1 MKGLLVEGVSEAVPQ
16 VPRGSEQ
23 FVSSETNYSAP
34 AGWGEVEGL
43 GLGENVEREKK
54 SRRGDAGCLLGVVHQ
69 HLGRKECVVK

>member
-54 SRRGDAGCLLGVVHQ
+54 SRHVGMQVVSWE
-69 HLGRKECVVK
+69 LFISTLVERSMC